1 MATALIVNAS
11 PYGTETPYNALRL
24 AGAIAV
30 RDEFVELFLL
40 GDGVHLARGGQDPR
54 DAHASLEAMLRE
66 LLERGVVVTACGTC
80 CQTRG
85 LVAGDLVDGVAVGT
99 IHDLAAL
106 VARSD
111 RTLTF

>member
-1 MATALIVNAS
+1 MLGFGYGADGVTLWGAAHCTPAGTAGFLD
-11 PYGTETPYNALRL
+11 GGFR
-24 AGAIAV
+24 
-30 RDEFVELFLL
+30 VE
-40 GDGVHLARGGQDPR
+40 GDGVHLARAGQDPR
-54 DAHASLEAMLRE
+54 DAHASLETMVRE

-85 LVAGDLVDGVAVGT
+85 LALGDLVGGVTVGT

>member
-1 MATALIVNAS
+1 MATTLVVNAS

-24 AGAIAV
+24 AGAIALH
-30 RDEFVELFLL
+30 DEYLELFLL
-40 GDGVHLARGGQDPR
+40 GDGVHLARSGQDPR
-54 DAHASLEAMLRE
+54 EAHASLEAMLRD
-66 LLERGVVVTACGTC
+66 LLARGVTVTACGTC
-80 CQTRG
+80 CQARG
-85 LVAGDLVDGVAVGT
+85 LAAGDLVEGVAVGT

>member
-24 AGAIAV
+24 AGAIALQ
-30 RDEFVELFLL
+30 DEFVELFLL
-40 GDGVHLARGGQDPR
+40 GDGVQVARAGQDPR
-54 DAHASLEAMLRE
+54 EAHASLEAMLRE
-66 LLERGVVVTACGTC
+66 LLGRGVIVTACGTC

-85 LVAGDLVDGVAVGT
+85 LTAGDLVAGVAVGT
-99 IHDLAAL
+99 VHHLAAL
-106 VARSD
+106 VGRSD

>member
-1 MATALIVNAS
+1 MATALIVNSS

-30 RDEFVELFLL
+30 QDEFLELFLL
-40 GDGVHLARGGQDPR
+40 GDGVHLARAGQDPR
-54 DAHASLEAMLRE
+54 EAHASLEAMVRE
-66 LLERGVVVTACGTC
+66 LLGRGVVVTACGTC

-85 LVAGDLVDGVAVGT
+85 LPPGDLVGGVTVGT